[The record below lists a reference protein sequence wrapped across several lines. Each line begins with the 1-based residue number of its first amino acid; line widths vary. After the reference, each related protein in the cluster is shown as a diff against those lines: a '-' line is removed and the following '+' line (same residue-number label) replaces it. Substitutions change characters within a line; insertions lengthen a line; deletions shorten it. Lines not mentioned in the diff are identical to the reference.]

1 MLCHFN
7 FISNTFEIIVVASY
21 NDFLLQSYNNRIIA
35 KMTLPWW
42 RGKIQH
48 SDQHPAE
55 LARMDLVDW
64 RVNSVSL
71 ITVLLSLHL
80 GLLHALRAAAIF
92 IR

>member
-21 NDFLLQSYNNRIIA
+21 NDFLLQSYNRKNGSAVVER
-35 KMTLPWW
+35 W

-48 SDQHPAE
+48 NGQHPAE